1 MAEVNHLIESG
12 SKKIVGR
19 HQNFVQFL
27 SGFYG
32 HYFNFSG
39 ISRGGFPAKTFCLSA
54 FQGFCRADYFLR
66 RLPRDPFN
74 REAGLSAAQTWGKR
88 SYASP
93 PEAPREGA
101 DVFDV
106 YSLSEVRGANGVP
119 YREW

>member
-19 HQNFVQFL
+19 HQNFLQFL

-54 FQGFCRADYFLR
+54 FQGFCRADYVAKAEGIALPAGDKAAFTELLGQALAVKDAPGSPKMLANEVMR
-66 RLPRDPFN
+66 RRARWLLDNTDDLF
-74 REAGLSAAQTWGKR
+74 
-88 SYASP
+88 
-93 PEAPREGA
+93 
-101 DVFDV
+101 
-106 YSLSEVRGANGVP
+106 
-119 YREW
+119 